1 MNIEELNEGDKFKV
15 VTTDEMNRTIKVGGV
30 VIKQREHQT
39 VVKLDDG
46 SLVGLKYLQHGT
58 EIFK

>member
-1 MNIEELNEGDKFKV
+1 MNIEELVKGDKFKV
-15 VTTDEMNRTIKVGGV
+15 VTTDEVNRTIKVNGE
-30 VIKQREHQT
+30 VINQQEHRT
-39 VVKLDDG
+39 IVRLADG